1 MTHSQKNYQMS
12 CGHIKQ
18 PPEPHSRNPVQSR
31 STETVILD
39 EVGATSL
46 RNQQLFDEKS
56 NNDGLRMK

>member
-18 PPEPHSRNPVQSR
+18 PPEPYRRNPVQSR

-39 EVGATSL
+39 EVS
-46 RNQQLFDEKS
+46 
-56 NNDGLRMK
+56 